1 VETLKHGD
9 SSYTPLCD
17 VSESI
22 SCSRAFLSKYGKGF
36 GLIGSLLGED
46 SILNLPN
53 AVFGIIFYPSVSL
66 IGLMKSA
73 QLETVAVLLAL
84 GSSACSVYLM
94 YALYVLRDFCIV
106 CVMTYVVNFLLVPVT
121 WARIQKLNSKGDK
134 KE

>member
-1 VETLKHGD
+1 
-9 SSYTPLCD
+9 
-17 VSESI
+17 
-22 SCSRAFLSKYGKGF
+22 
-36 GLIGSLLGED
+36 
-46 SILNLPN
+46 
-53 AVFGIIFYPSVSL
+53 
-66 IGLMKSA
+66 MKSA

>member
-1 VETLKHGD
+1 MGVPLGVFRSVLCLLGLCLSAYALYVETLKHGD

-66 IGLMKSA
+66 IGML
-73 QLETVAVLLAL
+73 QYYTRY
-84 GSSACSVYLM
+84 CY
-94 YALYVLRDFCIV
+94 
-106 CVMTYVVNFLLVPVT
+106 
-121 WARIQKLNSKGDK
+121 
-134 KE
+134 